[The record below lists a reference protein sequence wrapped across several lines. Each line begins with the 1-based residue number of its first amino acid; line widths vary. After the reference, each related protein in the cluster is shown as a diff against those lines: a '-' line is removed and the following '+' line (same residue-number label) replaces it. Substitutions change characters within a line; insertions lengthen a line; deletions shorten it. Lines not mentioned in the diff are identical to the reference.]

1 MFNWKLCDDFCIN
14 CCLFVNAKQEGK
26 SVYNAVAD
34 ADVKMKLP
42 GVLIIGKQFFVK
54 VEDIAIHMESVACMD
69 SAVGLLIAYYFIL
82 DTVYPVAL
90 INVFSFLQLLFNFP
104 AEKKVK
110 VTTPAERL
118 WGIVGKLL

>member
-1 MFNWKLCDDFCIN
+1 MLNT
-14 CCLFVNAKQEGK
+14 KQEGK

-34 ADVKMKLP
+34 ADVKMKLA

-54 VEDIAIHMESVACMD
+54 VEDTAIHMESVTCMD

-82 DTVYPVAL
+82 DTVYPEAL

-104 AEKKVK
+104 DEKKVK

-118 WGIVGKLL
+118 WGIVGKFL